1 MGTAINP
8 FIPQQ
13 ESGLAWTTIFDR
25 TISLANKYRIYVTT
39 LPVNDVSN
47 LGKLY
52 RIRLETVTA
61 IGDSHE
67 NGIVLSSYSS
77 SSNFYYDTDFTIV
90 SIIESGNGSGYP
102 ANTVLYDD
110 TFIVTADTSRYGAS
124 GAAESYRVMYSIM
137 GHHTSS
143 HSNETHPYLWIAN
156 SHDSAD
162 SPWNSGSV
170 RLRIFGF

>member
-1 MGTAINP
+1 M
-8 FIPQQ
+8 
-13 ESGLAWTTIFDR
+13 AWTTIFDR
-25 TISLANKYRIYVTT
+25 TISLANQYRIYVTT
-39 LPVNDVSN
+39 LPVNDESN

-61 IGDSHE
+61 IGDRNE

-77 SSNFYYDTDFTIV
+77 SSNFYFDTDFTIV
-90 SIIESGNGSGYP
+90 SLIASGNGSGYP

-124 GAAESYRVMYSIM
+124 GVAESYRVMHSIA
-137 GHHTSS
+137 GHHTSAK
-143 HSNETHPYLWIAN
+143 NQTTHPYLWIAN
-156 SHDSAD
+156 AHDS
-162 SPWNSGSV
+162 SELPWNSGSV